1 MGHKQVIL
9 YKLNINEFVLLTKWG
24 ITTIIRLFKQIL
36 SLETL
41 KQSFSRDA
49 NFVIFFINRTK
60 ITFIRVCYN
69 DSTLHTAVRNSVGD
83 SINLCHICGFTC
95 GFTLIAFLLYEF
107 YCMFEFNNFN
117 QVQVSGYDSVDG
129 KWAVTQLCTT
139 CTCTHKAKTKLI
151 NWNFDWDS

>member
-1 MGHKQVIL
+1 MKTENKAYYFENELKFVQNLNVNIKWINIFFSHAVLGHKQVIL

-60 ITFIRVCYN
+60 IT
-69 DSTLHTAVRNSVGD
+69 
-83 SINLCHICGFTC
+83 
-95 GFTLIAFLLYEF
+95 LLYLKFAITSEF
-107 YCMFEFNNFN
+107 VIMT
-117 QVQVSGYDSVDG
+117 
-129 KWAVTQLCTT
+129 ALC
-139 CTCTHKAKTKLI
+139 I
-151 NWNFDWDS
+151 

>member
-1 MGHKQVIL
+1 M
-9 YKLNINEFVLLTKWG
+9 LTKWG

-49 NFVIFFINRTK
+49 NFVIFFINRTNK
-60 ITFIRVCYN
+60 NNFALSEICYYIRVCYN
-69 DSTLHTAVRNSVGD
+69 DSTLHIAVRNSVGD

-117 QVQVSGYDSVDG
+117 QVQVSSYDSVDG
-129 KWAVTQLCTT
+129 KWAVTQLCTA

-151 NWNFDWDS
+151 NWHFDWDS